1 MSATSEMSRRA
12 FLKTGS
18 TAATGLVIGFYWP
31 RTSAAAAVNSN
42 EATPP
47 VLAPNAWLRI
57 DANGQVT
64 VLVEK
69 SELGQGVFTS
79 IPMILAEE
87 LEVEWSA
94 IHVEQAPAQP
104 EVYHDLT
111 TGGSG
116 SVWGSWTPLREAAA
130 KARELFVQAA
140 ARKWRVRPEACRAAK
155 GSVFHPPTGRRLS
168 YGQLVET
175 VAQSRLSTDG
185 ARLKD
190 RKDYRIIGRAIPRTD
205 VPAKVDGSAVFGLDV
220 TVPGMLYAV
229 IARCPTF
236 GGKVASFDATAAKA
250 VPGVRHVIQIEPLA
264 RPQNTAGGVAV
275 VADSTWAAIQGR
287 NALKIAWDKGA
298 SATES
303 TATLRQLAEAQS
315 LEAATFVGREDGDAR
330 AALQGAAKT
339 IEAVYELP
347 FEAHATMEPMN
358 CTAHV
363 REEHCE
369 MWVATQWPD
378 VIRDELVRLSG
389 LPWPSI
395 TVHNALSGG
404 GFGRRAQWDFA
415 GEAWQVSKAVNA
427 PVKVV
432 WTREDD
438 MQHDFYRQAS
448 YHRMQGGLAGGKPT
462 AWTHRIVSTS
472 IREVFDSAERL
483 KDPRRVAAQ
492 EMSGATGVPYAIPH
506 VRVDFAPL
514 KSRVPRA
521 WWRSVNHSFNAFAVE
536 SFVDE
541 LAAAADKDPYR
552 FRLELL
558 GEDRSVRNPMSSE
571 ACDTRRLR
579 GVLQLAALKAA
590 WDKPL
595 PKGRGRGIACHF
607 SFQTYVA
614 QVAEV
619 SQEEDGNV
627 RVHRV
632 VAAVD
637 CGTVVNP
644 DGARAQMEGAII
656 FGLSAALKGQITVQD
671 GAVQQSNFHDY
682 PVLRMEE
689 TPVIEV
695 HLVPSTERPS
705 GMGEPGVPPIAP
717 AVANALFA
725 ATGRRL
731 RKLPLVAG

>member
-18 TAATGLVIGFYWP
+18 SAATGLVIGFCWP
-31 RTSAAAAVNSN
+31 LTSAAAVDSKQSA
-42 EATPP
+42 PP

-57 DANGQVT
+57 DAKGKVT

-69 SELGQGVFTS
+69 SEIGQGVFTS
-79 IPMILAEE
+79 VPMILAEE

-94 IHVEQAPAQP
+94 IHVEQAPTDP
-104 EVYHDLT
+104 ETYKSLI

-116 SVWGSWTPLREAAA
+116 SIWGSWTPLREAAA
-130 KARELFVQAA
+130 KARELFVRAA
-140 ARKWRVRPEACRAAK
+140 AQKWRVPPEACRAEK
-155 GSVFHPPTGRRLS
+155 GSVIHQASGRRLS

-175 VAQSRLSTDG
+175 AARLPPSTG
-185 ARLKD
+185 AARLKKPRD
-190 RKDYRIIGRAIPRTD
+190 FRIIGRAIPRTD
-205 VPAKVDGSAVFGLDV
+205 VPSKVDGSAVFGLDV

-229 IARCPTF
+229 IARCPIF
-236 GGKVASFDATAAKA
+236 GGKLQSFDSTAARA
-250 VPGVRHVIQIEPLA
+250 VPDVHDVFQIEPLPN
-264 RPQNTAGGVAV
+264 PQHTAGGVAV
-275 VADSTWAAIQGR
+275 VASSTWAAMRGR
-287 NALKIAWDKGA
+287 NALKVSWDA
-298 SATES
+298 AQSNES
-303 TATLRQLAEAQS
+303 TATLQQLAEAQS
-315 LEAATFVGREDGDAR
+315 LGPATFVAREEGDAR
-330 AALQGAAKT
+330 TAVREAEKT

-363 REEHCE
+363 REDGCE
-369 MWVATQWPD
+369 MWVPTQWPNE
-378 VIRDELVRLSG
+378 IRDKLAALSG
-389 LPWPSI
+389 LAASSI
-395 TVHNALSGG
+395 VVHNTLSGG
-404 GFGRRAQWDFA
+404 AFGRRAQWDYPA
-415 GEAWQVSKAVNA
+415 EAWQVSKAVKA

-438 MQHDFYRQAS
+438 MRRDFYRPAS
-448 YHRMQGGLAGGKPT
+448 YHRMQGGLSGGKPI
-462 AWTHRIVSTS
+462 AWTHRIVSTA
-472 IREVFDSAERL
+472 IREFFGSGEQL
-483 KDPRRVAAQ
+483 KDPKRVASQ
-492 EMSGATGVPYAIPH
+492 EMGGAAALPYPFPH
-506 VRVDFAPL
+506 LRVDFAPL
-514 KSRVPRA
+514 QSRVPRA
-521 WWRSVNHSFNAFAVE
+521 WWRSVSHSFNAFAIE

-541 LAAAADKDPYR
+541 LAAAARKDPYA

-558 GEDRSVRNPMSSE
+558 GEDRKVLNPFWPDVCE
-571 ACDTRRLR
+571 TRRLR
-579 GVLQLAALKAA
+579 GVLQLAAQKAA

-607 SFQTYVA
+607 SFNSYVA

-619 SQEEDGNV
+619 SLQEDGNV

-644 DGARAQMEGAII
+644 DGVRAQMEGAIV
-656 FGLSAALKGQITVQD
+656 FGLSAALKGQITIQD

-682 PVLRMEE
+682 PVLRLEE
-689 TPVIEV
+689 APVIEV

-725 ATGRRL
+725 ATGKRV